1 MFRSGVFVA
10 VLIACSILSWPAQ
23 AARGYVLGIN
33 PPGHCAEDGCS
44 YLDGKGRCLLSADGE
59 GGMHIVVNGSAL
71 KLKRLEQRPV
81 FRRNMRI
88 PNQPGNK
95 MLSRYETVESAVG
108 HVQVQILD
116 TVVRTHGKCR
126 HERDGCEAVDYKS
139 RIQVQFPR
147 KSLTIAGRGW
157 CND

>member
-1 MFRSGVFVA
+1 MARTHASSV
-10 VLIACSILSWPAQ
+10 VLALLALVSTGAQ
-23 AARGYVLGIN
+23 AARGVVLGTN
-33 PPGHCAEDGCS
+33 PAGHCAESGCS
-44 YLDGKGRCLLSADGE
+44 YLDGRGRCVMSADGE
-59 GGMHIVVNGSAL
+59 GGMHVIVNGAKL

-95 MLSRYETVESAVG
+95 VLSRYESVESAVG

-139 RIQVQFPR
+139 RIQVQLPR
-147 KSLTIAGRGW
+147 ESVTFAGRGW

>member
-1 MFRSGVFVA
+1 MIRTYVLVGVLALFSTSA
-10 VLIACSILSWPAQ
+10 H
-23 AARGYVLGIN
+23 AARGVALGAD
-33 PPGHCAEDGCS
+33 PVGHCAESGCS
-44 YLDGKGRCLLSADGE
+44 YLDGRGRCVLSADGE
-59 GGMHIVVNGSAL
+59 GGMHVTVNGAKL

-81 FRRNMRI
+81 FRRDMRI

-95 MLSRYETVESAVG
+95 VLSRYESVESAVG

-139 RIQVQFPR
+139 RIQVQLPR
-147 KSLTIAGRGW
+147 ESVTFAGKGW

>member
-1 MFRSGVFVA
+1 MIRTHVLLGVLALFSASVHA
-10 VLIACSILSWPAQ
+10 G
-23 AARGYVLGIN
+23 RGVVLGAD
-33 PPGHCAEDGCS
+33 PVGHCAESGCS
-44 YLDGKGRCLLSADGE
+44 YLDGRGRCVMSADGE
-59 GGMHIVVNGSAL
+59 GGLHVTVNGAKL

-81 FRRNMRI
+81 FRRDMRI

-95 MLSRYETVESAVG
+95 VLSRYESVESAVG

-139 RIQVQFPR
+139 RIQVQLPR
-147 KSLTIAGRGW
+147 ESVTFAGKGW